1 MLASLYYFWQKSSR
15 RTSSQLLLFQSLNSN
30 TRVEYERSSRFI
42 KIITKT
48 KFNSCSTLD
57 RFEQTLHLVWL
68 FLWQFYKKQVNV
80 QYDIGSISM
89 SIASHI
95 YNAANHVIAKNN
107 CQSYFKKFEVLFSR
121 KQQGAI
127 RADLKNYPCIFYQ
140 FSIDIFSITIFQ
152 VPTSLSIFSTTQ
164 LFLLQCRKQVNV
176 VMYSPMVIET

>member
-15 RTSSQLLLFQSLNSN
+15 RTSRQHLLFQSLNSN

-95 YNAANHVIAKNN
+95 YNAAN
-107 CQSYFKKFEVLFSR
+107 
-121 KQQGAI
+121 
-127 RADLKNYPCIFYQ
+127 
-140 FSIDIFSITIFQ
+140 
-152 VPTSLSIFSTTQ
+152 TSLQRTTAKTAKAISKNLRFSFLDNNRVREGLTEKFILAFSTTLAQ
-164 LFLLQCRKQVNV
+164 IFFR
-176 VMYSPMVIET
+176 